1 MAEALIGLAAMA
13 GAMSLGQGVTG
24 AMNAKQ
30 MCQSL
35 DDWNKQTAKVT
46 EQYTELLGQV
56 GKFEAA
62 EMNAIGDNL
71 DQLVK
76 LRNKVTVARKLFG
89 GTRRLQQIYGILS
102 ITLVFFMLLLK
113 YFNFNA
119 LLKKVI

>member
-71 DQLVK
+71 DQLDK